1 MKDYLLDI
9 VRNTFDLG
17 CITAVK
23 ITGTDKITEL
33 DSMADDRTVVVNAQF
48 KFLIPE
54 FQGLFGMPNLDK
66 LKILLNLQEYRENAV
81 ITVNRQDR
89 SRNGVMEPVGLHFS
103 NPAGDFQN
111 DYRFMTSEVV
121 AEKLRTARPKKTPA
135 WLIEFEPTI
144 AGIQR
149 LKMQT
154 QAHSD
159 QPLFQ
164 VKTEKDL
171 LKFSFG
177 DHSTHAGEFVFHAGI
192 TGCLQ
197 HSWSWPAKQVISI
210 LDLAGDKVMRISDE
224 GIAEITVDSGL
235 AVYRFALLAQT
246 K

>member
-9 VRNTFDLG
+9 VSNTYDLG
-17 CITAVK
+17 CIGAVK
-23 ITGTDKITEL
+23 ITGTDKTTAL
-33 DSMADDRTVVVNAQF
+33 DAVAEDRTVVISAQF
-48 KFLIPE
+48 HSPVPE

-81 ITVNRQDR
+81 ITVNRSDR
-89 SRNGVMEPVGLHFS
+89 SGSGVEEPVGLHFT

-111 DYRFMTSEVV
+111 DYRFMTSAVA
-121 AEKLRTARPKKTPA
+121 AEKLKTAKPKKSPT
-135 WLIEFEPTI
+135 WLIEFEPTV

-159 QPLFQ
+159 EPLFQ
-164 VKTEKDL
+164 VKTDQDR

-192 TGCLQ
+192 TGRLQ
-197 HSWSWPAKQVISI
+197 QTWSWPAKQVISI
-210 LDLAGDKVMRISDE
+210 LDLTGDKIMRISDE

-235 AVYRFALLAQT
+235 AVYRYALLAQT

>member
-9 VRNTFDLG
+9 VRNTYDLG
-17 CITAVK
+17 CIGAVK
-23 ITGTDKITEL
+23 ITGDDKITGL
-33 DSMADDRTVVVNAQF
+33 DAVADDRTVVINAQF
-48 KFLIPE
+48 HSPVPE
-54 FQGLFGMPNLDK
+54 LRGLFGMPNLDK
-66 LKILLNLQEYRENAV
+66 LKILLGLQEYRENAV
-81 ITVNRQDR
+81 ITVNRTDR
-89 SRNGVMEPVGLHFS
+89 LGTGVEEPVGLHFA

-111 DYRFMTSEVV
+111 DYRFMTSAVV
-121 AEKLRTARPKKTPA
+121 AEKLKTAKPKKAPA

-159 QPLFQ
+159 EPLFQ
-164 VKTEKDL
+164 VKTDQDR

-192 TGCLQ
+192 TGKLQ
-197 HSWSWPAKQVISI
+197 QSWSWPAKQMISI
-210 LDLAGDKVMRISDE
+210 LDLTGDKIMRISDE
-224 GIAEITVDSGL
+224 GIAEITVDSGM
-235 AVYRFALLAQT
+235 AVYRYALLAQT

>member
-9 VRNTFDLG
+9 VRNTYDLG
-17 CITAVK
+17 CISAVK
-23 ITGTDKITEL
+23 VTGTDKTTAL
-33 DSMADDRTVVVNAQF
+33 DAVAEDRTVVLNAQF
-48 KFLIPE
+48 HSPVPE
-54 FQGLFGMPNLDK
+54 FTGLFGMPNLDK
-66 LKILLNLQEYRENAV
+66 LKILLNLQEYKENAV
-81 ITVNRQDR
+81 ISVNRQDR
-89 SRNGVMEPVGLHFS
+89 SGNGQIEPVGLHFA

-121 AEKLRTARPKKTPA
+121 AEKLKTAKPKKSPT
-135 WLIEFEPTI
+135 WLIEFEPTV

-149 LKMQT
+149 LKMQA

-159 QPLFQ
+159 EPLFQ
-164 VKTEKDL
+164 VKTDQDR

-192 TGCLQ
+192 TGRLQ
-197 HSWSWPAKQVISI
+197 HNWSWPAKQVISI
-210 LDLAGDKVMRISDE
+210 LDLAGDKIMRISDE

-235 AVYRFALLAQT
+235 AVYRYALLAQT